1 MPDDALPFLQLQPD
15 SAARLDVQVLL
26 QAAFGHVRA
35 GDWDTAARLALQ
47 ILRSDEA
54 CGEAWHIVAVNR
66 EKAGDLAHALTCYES
81 ALRFLPDSP
90 HLCNDVGRLALRMGM
105 ETVAESFFRRVLA
118 VQAANTEAINN
129 LATVLRDTGRL
140 DEAVAVL
147 RPALET
153 SPGQARLWNVLGTVL
168 DAQGDAQ
175 TAAIFYAEALKLDP
189 NLAHARNNY
198 GHSLLASGNAS
209 NALVH
214 LKRALPDLVG
224 PDNIR
229 TCAMGIA
236 HCHLALGD
244 LDAGWQ
250 AYAARHLAGT
260 MDSLDWQ
267 VACPRWQ
274 GEDLSGRLILVS
286 AEQGLGDEVMFA
298 GLLPDLIAEARDG
311 QVTVAVEPRLVALFQ
326 RSFPACRVI
335 AHRTVTNGS
344 IRQRSF
350 VGEDAYDLWL
360 PMGDLLGRY
369 RAKLSDFP
377 ARPFLTPNA
386 GRTDNWRKTLD
397 SHTAKPR
404 IGVLWKSLVQ
414 HSHRDRFYADFA
426 QWRDVLTLN
435 GIQFVNLQYGDVTED
450 LTGLDLWTPDI
461 DLKNDLDDVA
471 ALCGALDGVIGPAN
485 ATSNIAA
492 AIGTPTWILS
502 PQNAWTC
509 LGTDHLPWY
518 PNAQAVFAAP
528 GQWQDGLAALR
539 NILSARFS
547 APYTGSN

>member
-1 MPDDALPFLQLQPD
+1 MPDDALPFLEVRPD
-15 SAARLDVQVLL
+15 SAARLDVQVLV
-26 QAAFGHVRA
+26 QAALSHVRA

-47 ILRSDEA
+47 ILRSDET

-81 ALRFLPDSP
+81 ALRFLPDNP
-90 HLCNDVGRLALRMGM
+90 HLCNDVGRLALRMGSPS
-105 ETVAESFFRRVLA
+105 VAESFFRRVLA
-118 VQAANTEAINN
+118 AQPANIEALNN
-129 LATVLRDTGRL
+129 LATVLRDGGRL
-140 DEAVAVL
+140 DEAVAL
-147 RPALET
+147 LPPALEA

-168 DAQGDAQ
+168 DAQGDAK
-175 TAAIFYAEALKLDP
+175 TAAIFYAEALQLDP

-198 GHSLLASGNAS
+198 GHSLLASGDPLG
-209 NALVH
+209 ALDH
-214 LKRALPDLVG
+214 LRRALPDLVG

-236 HCHLALGD
+236 HCHLALGE
-244 LDAGWQ
+244 LDAGWR
-250 AYAARHLAGT
+250 AYAARHLTGT

-267 VACPRWQ
+267 VTCPRWQ
-274 GEDLSGRLILVS
+274 GEAFTGSHILVS

-298 GLLPDLIAEARDG
+298 GLLPDLIAEAGGG
-311 QVTVAVEPRLVALFQ
+311 QITVAVEPRLVALFQ
-326 RSFPACRVI
+326 RSFPACRII

-350 VGEDAYDLWL
+350 GEDSYDIWL

-369 RAKLSDFP
+369 RKILSDFP
-377 ARPFLTPNA
+377 AQPFLIPDA
-386 GRTDNWRKTLD
+386 DRVAYWRKRLEN
-397 SHTAKPR
+397 HTRKPR
-404 IGVLWKSLVQ
+404 IGILWKSLVQ

-426 QWRDVLTLN
+426 HWRDILALN
-435 GIQFVNLQYGDVTED
+435 GIQFVTLQYGEVTED

-492 AIGTPTWILS
+492 AVGTPTWVLS
-502 PQNAWTC
+502 PHKAWNC
-509 LGTDHLPWY
+509 LGTDRLPWY

-547 APYTGSN
+547 APYTGSD